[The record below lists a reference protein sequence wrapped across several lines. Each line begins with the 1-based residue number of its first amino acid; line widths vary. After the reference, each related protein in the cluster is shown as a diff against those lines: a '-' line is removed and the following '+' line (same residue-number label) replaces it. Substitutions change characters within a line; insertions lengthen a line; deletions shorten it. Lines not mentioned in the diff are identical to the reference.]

1 MFPINCNNAGGK
13 RKEEKKKNFVRDL
26 LDEYQY
32 CTVLL
37 PLKGLNVLMLRIG
50 GEKVKSKEFVTKVEV
65 LVWKKIG
72 ERSFLGFTVF
82 PGLSPLVSPDCLPSL
97 APQAPLGTVAVPPR
111 VHRAPELQQT
121 QGDCLTSSRLVWM
134 VV

>member
-97 APQAPLGTVAVPPR
+97 APQAPLGTVAVPPH
-111 VHRAPELQQT
+111 VHRAPGLQQP